1 MVRSSVGADAG
12 VAFFFAGPD
21 FAAAFAPCLAGV
33 FFALACFVRPVCF
46 AAALLLDV
54 FLGAAILSPELK
66 NLS

>member
-1 MVRSSVGADAG
+1 MARSSVGAAAG

-21 FAAAFAPCLAGV
+21 FAAVFAPRLAGV

-46 AAALLLDV
+46 AATLLLDV
-54 FLGAAILSPELK
+54 CLGAAIPSPELK